1 MKEELQAFEKTKDF
15 LVCIDS
21 DGCVLD
27 TMDVKHMRCLGPCLV
42 HVWGLGEFKDEIL
55 RLWRKVNLM
64 GCGRGANR
72 FSGLAA
78 VLEDI
83 QDNYMRVEG
92 LDGYLDWVK
101 NAEELSPQNLEKAY
115 EKTGNVCM
123 KKALEWSVLANQSMV
138 MISDKRKQPFDG
150 AEEAL
155 RIAEENADV
164 VIVTAANGSEIR
176 KEWEAF
182 DIYKYTDLLMS
193 QETGVKSECLKGL
206 LEKGYM
212 PDHVIMIGDA
222 PADLEAAEAAGVLF
236 YPVIAYQERKSWRMF
251 PEVVE
256 RFIAGT
262 YAGEYQDALI
272 TEFKKNLGID

>member
-78 VLEDI
+78 VLADI

-236 YPVIAYQERKSWRMF
+236 YPVIAYQERKAWRMF

-256 RFIAGT
+256 RFTAGT

>member
-15 LVCIDS
+15 LICIDS

-64 GCGRGANR
+64 GRERGANR

-101 NAEELSPQNLEKAY
+101 TAE
-115 EKTGNVCM
+115 
-123 KKALEWSVLANQSMV
+123 
-138 MISDKRKQPFDG
+138 
-150 AEEAL
+150 
-155 RIAEENADV
+155 
-164 VIVTAANGSEIR
+164 
-176 KEWEAF
+176 
-182 DIYKYTDLLMS
+182 
-193 QETGVKSECLKGL
+193 
-206 LEKGYM
+206 
-212 PDHVIMIGDA
+212 
-222 PADLEAAEAAGVLF
+222 
-236 YPVIAYQERKSWRMF
+236 
-251 PEVVE
+251 
-256 RFIAGT
+256 
-262 YAGEYQDALI
+262 
-272 TEFKKNLGID
+272 